1 MDFNQTAR
9 ETLTRVQ
16 SELAQGQT
24 QISWDILYP
33 IFDRENYLKEMK
45 KSFGWRSHIKSV
57 FFAFLMLIGLSA
69 QGLNKFWAGLA
80 SVLFLIWAVWDNQK
94 TRQEMLAREYFVYGI
109 QVNFNKRKA
118 QITWNGV
125 KMRHQVKFH
134 KNEELP
140 SFNLPERPEPSDVRL
155 RDTLQN
161 RLAQKM
167 GVRFVEQT

>member
-33 IFDRENYLKEMK
+33 IFDRENYVKDMK
-45 KSFGWRSHIKSV
+45 KLFGWSTHMSNV
-57 FFAFLMLIGLSA
+57 FFAFLMLTGLSVL
-69 QGLNKFWAGLA
+69 GLHPFLATLA
-80 SVLFLIWAVWDNQK
+80 SVLFLIWEVRNNQK
-94 TRQEMLAREYFVYGI
+94 KRQEVLAREYFAYGI
-109 QVNFNKRKA
+109 QVNFKKQKI
-118 QITWNGV
+118 QILWNGV
-125 KMRHQVKFH
+125 KTQRQVKFH

-155 RDTLQN
+155 RNMLQN
-161 RLAQKM
+161 VLAQKM
-167 GVRFVEQT
+167 GVRFVD